1 MYLQEDAS
9 LARFRQELRAFFAA
23 NVDGPLRK
31 RVRAG
36 LRPHHDDWR
45 NWQRLMFRQGWAA
58 PTWPTEY
65 GGTGWTPE
73 ELHIYEQERV
83 RADAPALYHQ
93 GLDLIGPIIFT
104 YGSQAQKDYYLP
116 RILDGRDWWC
126 QGYSEPGAGSD
137 LASLR
142 TSAVREGDS
151 YVVNGQKI
159 WTSYAHEAD
168 RVFCLVRTSR
178 EEKKQQGI
186 SLLLIDLDT
195 PGITVRPIPLIDEDH
210 QLNEVFFDNVRVPAS
225 SLVGEEGAGWG
236 YGKVLL
242 KRERAIFCAYG
253 VRLARQLEVLREEMQ
268 ARGDDVDSSFSA
280 RFAQL
285 EIECMALTAS
295 GLQELHAPASD
306 ADAGWRGSMLKLR
319 SSALQQDIAEL
330 WVQLL
335 GDEIARFSTTEQDGG
350 VSYTDTAMPVF
361 SYLGLRA
368 ATIYGG
374 SSEVQHEIIARQA
387 LGL

>member
-1 MYLQEDAS
+1 MSGNDSAGH
-9 LARFRQELRAFFAA
+9 ARFREELRSFFADSVSPA
-23 NVDGPLRK
+23 LRS

-45 NWQRLMFRQGWAA
+45 EWQRIMFRRGWAA
-58 PTWPTEY
+58 PTWPKEY

-73 ELHIYEQERV
+73 ELYIYEQEKA

-104 YGSQAQKDYYLP
+104 FGSQAQKDYYLP

-142 TSAVREGDS
+142 TRAVRDGDS
-151 YVVNGQKI
+151 YVVTGQKI

-168 RVFCLVRTSR
+168 RIFCLVRTSR
-178 EEKKQQGI
+178 EERRQQGI
-186 SLLLIDLDT
+186 SLLLIDIHT
-195 PGITVRPIPLIDEDH
+195 PGIRIRPIALIDDDH
-210 QLNEVFFDNVRVPAS
+210 QLNEVFFDDVRVPVSA
-225 SLVGEEGAGWG
+225 LVGEEGKGWS

-242 KRERAIFCAYG
+242 TRERAIFSAYG
-253 VRLARQLEVLREEMQ
+253 VRLGRQLELLREQMESRSAEPGPLFR
-268 ARGDDVDSSFSA
+268 ARL
-280 RFAQL
+280 AQL
-285 EIECMALTAS
+285 EIECMALTAA
-295 GLQELHAPASD
+295 GLRELHVPAAD

-319 SSALQQDIAEL
+319 SSTLQQDIAEL
-330 WVQLL
+330 WLQLL
-335 GDEIARFSTTEQDGG
+335 GDDIACYAALGADGRAG
-350 VSYTDTAMPVF
+350 FTDAAPPVF

-374 SSEVQHEIIARQA
+374 SSEIQHEIIARQA

>member
-1 MYLQEDAS
+1 MSWKESADH
-9 LARFRQELRAFFAA
+9 ARFREELRSFFAA
-23 NVDGPLRK
+23 YVTPALRK

-36 LRPHHDDWR
+36 LRPHHGDWR
-45 NWQRLMFRQGWAA
+45 DWQRIMFRQGWAA
-58 PTWPTEY
+58 PTWPQEH

-73 ELHIYEQERV
+73 QLHIYEEEKA

-104 YGSQAQKDYYLP
+104 YGTPAQKAQYLP

-142 TSAVREGDS
+142 TSALRDGDS

-168 RVFCLVRTSR
+168 KIFCLVRTSR
-178 EEKKQQGI
+178 EERKQQGI
-186 SLLLIDLDT
+186 SLLLMDIRT
-195 PGITVRPIPLIDEDH
+195 PGIRVRPIPLIDEDH
-210 QLNEVFFDNVRVPAS
+210 QLNEVFFDDVRVPLTA
-225 SLVGEEGAGWG
+225 LVGEEGQGWN

-242 KRERAIFCAYG
+242 KRERAIFSAYG
-253 VRLARQLEVLREEMQ
+253 VRLGRQLEVLREEVDKRREQ
-268 ARGDDVDSSFSA
+268 VGPLFHARL
-280 RFAQL
+280 AQL
-285 EIECMALTAS
+285 EIECMALTAA
-295 GLQELHAPASD
+295 GLRELHAPASD

-319 SSALQQDIAEL
+319 SSTLQQDIAEL
-330 WVQLL
+330 GVQLL
-335 GDEIARFSTTEQDGG
+335 GDDMAHYARVADDNSASF
-350 VSYTDTAMPVF
+350 TDTAMPVF